1 MQSEYDVIVIGG
13 GPAGYA
19 AAIRAAQLG
28 MKTACIDKR
37 LDAKGKPAFGG
48 TCLNVGCIPS
58 KTLLDISHKFVDARD
73 RFASLGIKVA
83 KPSMDIAKMQ
93 KQKQQVVG
101 RLVRG
106 ISGLFKSSGVD
117 GLAGTGKLHSGPTV
131 EYTPHDGEPALL
143 KAQNVILAPGS
154 VPVELEKIP
163 LTENAIVDSTGA
175 LEFTEPPP
183 RLGIIG
189 AGIIGLE
196 LGSVWGRLG
205 SEVCLLEAMDEFL
218 PMLDQEIA
226 GQAKKLFARQGM
238 DIRLG
243 ARVLGAKVGKD
254 GVALEFSDPE
264 GQHTQTFDRVIVAV
278 GRRPY
283 TQDLLSPDCG
293 VVPDERGFIAV
304 DDDCATG
311 VPHVF
316 AVGDAVRGP
325 MLAHKATH
333 EGVMVVERIAGH
345 KPSVN
350 YDCIPNVIYTHPEIA
365 WIGLSEEEAG
375 GRGLDTEIGRFPF
388 MANGRAL
395 ASDDSEGQVKVI
407 TDAGSERICGVIA
420 MGPSASELIA
430 EAAIAMEFDASA
442 EDLGLTVFAHPTLSE
457 ALHEAALDAFGAA
470 IHMPSAA
477 SK

>member
-1 MQSEYDVIVIGG
+1 
-13 GPAGYA
+13 
-19 AAIRAAQLG
+19 
-28 MKTACIDKR
+28 
-37 LDAKGKPAFGG
+37 
-48 TCLNVGCIPS
+48 
-58 KTLLDISHKFVDARD
+58 
-73 RFASLGIKVA
+73 
-83 KPSMDIAKMQ
+83 
-93 KQKQQVVG
+93 
-101 RLVRG
+101 
-106 ISGLFKSSGVD
+106 
-117 GLAGTGKLHSGPTV
+117 
-131 EYTPHDGEPALL
+131 
-143 KAQNVILAPGS
+143 
-154 VPVELEKIP
+154 
-163 LTENAIVDSTGA
+163 
-175 LEFTEPPP
+175 
-183 RLGIIG
+183 
-189 AGIIGLE
+189 
-196 LGSVWGRLG
+196 
-205 SEVCLLEAMDEFL
+205 
-218 PMLDQEIA
+218 
-226 GQAKKLFARQGM
+226 M

>member
-1 MQSEYDVIVIGG
+1 MESEYDVIVIGG

-19 AAIRAAQLG
+19 AAIRSAQLG
-28 MKTACIDKR
+28 MSTACIDKSR
-37 LDAKGKPAFGG
+37 DGKGKPVFGG

-58 KTLLDISHKFVDARD
+58 KTLLDISHRFSDAKDKFS
-73 RFASLGIKVA
+73 SLGIEVG
-83 KPSMDIAKMQ
+83 KPRINIAKMQ
-93 KQKQQVVG
+93 KRKDQVVG

-106 ISGLFKSSGVD
+106 ISGLFKSAGVTQ
-117 GLAGTGKLHSGPTV
+117 LSGTGTLHSGLSV
-131 EYTPHDGEPALL
+131 EFAPHSGESVRL
-143 KAQNVILAPGS
+143 KAGNVVLAPGS
-154 VPVELEKIP
+154 VPIELEKVP
-163 LTENAIVDSTGA
+163 LTEGAIVDSTGA
-175 LEFTEPPP
+175 LEFDEPPE

-205 SEVCLLEAMDEFL
+205 SKVCLLEALDEFL
-218 PMLDQEIA
+218 PMVDQEIA
-226 GQAKKLFARQGM
+226 GQAKKLYERQGM
-238 DIRLG
+238 EIRLG
-243 ARVLGAKVGKD
+243 ARVSGAKVQD
-254 GVALEFSDPE
+254 GGVELSYADAQGS
-264 GQHTQTFDRVIVAV
+264 HTQTFDRVIVAV

-283 TQDLLSPDCG
+283 TKDLVSPDCG
-293 VVPDERGFIAV
+293 VVLDERGFIAV

-333 EGVMVVERIAGH
+333 EGVMVVERIAGF

-350 YDCIPNVIYTHPEIA
+350 YDCIPNVIYTHPELA
-365 WIGLSEEEAG
+365 WIGLSEEEASG
-375 GRGLDTEIGRFPF
+375 QGLDPEVGRFPF

-395 ASDDSEGQVKVI
+395 AAADSEGQVKVI
-407 TDAGSERICGVIA
+407 TDAGSERICGVVA
-420 MGPSASELIA
+420 LGSSASELIA

-457 ALHEAALDAFGAA
+457 ALHEAALDSYGSA
-470 IHMPSAA
+470 IHMPGT
-477 SK
+477 KK